1 MKKIERK
8 DFLKI
13 GGGVI
18 AGGLTG
24 YVFSGA
30 PFLGLQWLVEW
41 TQDQHR
47 PAGGPEEYLKTVCEA
62 CRQKCEMSIRMIG
75 DRAVKIETSNS
86 GCPFSQNGLQLLY
99 HPERIDAPLKRTGKK
114 GTVKASAF
122 EKVTWE
128 EALGDIAARMQK
140 LISEKKGARI
150 AAVSKQD
157 NLAAAL
163 LERMIGASGSKNAF
177 YEPSL
182 DAVTRGALGGYLEYD
197 FNNCDYILSFGAR
210 ILEGWGTPCS
220 INKSFVEWKKKGV
233 KLVQADAI
241 CTRTASMA
249 DRWLPIKPG
258 TELYLALGI
267 ANYLKRRGRGAG
279 GAEWS
284 AMVNDYTV
292 EKTASLTGL
301 SAKQIEEV
309 AEAFARARNPVAVA
323 GRGGKG
329 VSSSGAEI
337 MAVYALNVMAGSR
350 AVTLKKSQ
358 GLGAPALSADAAESM
373 KNAKTF
379 AGLDDFIKN
388 GEFDMLFVNEADP
401 VYKSV
406 YGSLLEEKMQKAF
419 VVAVTPLLNDT
430 ALNADYVF
438 PSLSF
443 LEADNS
449 AGSAPLKPYMK
460 SVHAGDCFI
469 NLAKRVD
476 AIKGNFPWQGYVDLL
491 KTRGAAL
498 PGGNVTYNAG
508 ALREALDRLGKGVK
522 AAGEYPLSMLPI
534 ELPYVGDGD
543 GLAYPYVLKIIDPK
557 TFSSDGRLWVRMN
570 RATASKLG
578 VSEGEK
584 ICIESSRGEIGSVRV
599 NLTDTVA
606 PDVIAVPLGFGH
618 RAYTRYACGK
628 GVNPK
633 TIMANDIDS
642 LTGAADWWL
651 TRVKLS

>member
-47 PAGGPEEYLKTVCEA
+47 PAGGPEGYLKTVCEA

-86 GCPFSQNGLQLLY
+86 GCPFSQNALQLLY

-128 EALGDIAARMQK
+128 EALGDIAGRMQK
-140 LISEKKGARI
+140 LITEKKGSRI

-157 NLAAAL
+157 NPAAAL
-163 LERMIGASGSKNAF
+163 LERMVRAAGSANAF
-177 YEPSL
+177 YDPSL

-210 ILEGWGTPCS
+210 ILEGWGSPCS

-233 KLVQADAI
+233 TLVQADAI

-258 TELYLALGI
+258 TELHLALGI
-267 ANYLKRRGRGAG
+267 ANYLQRRGRAAG
-279 GAEWS
+279 GADW
-284 AMVNDYTV
+284 AAVVNEYTL

-301 SAKQIEEV
+301 PAKTIEEV
-309 AEAFARARNPVAVA
+309 AGAFAKARNPVAVA
-323 GRGGKG
+323 GRGGRG
-329 VSSSGAEI
+329 VSSPAAEI
-337 MAVYALNVMAGSR
+337 MAVYALNAMAGSR

-358 GLGAPALSADAAESM
+358 GLGAPAMSAEAAESM
-373 KNAKTF
+373 KNGKTF

-406 YGSLLEEKMQKAF
+406 YGALLEEKMQKAF
-419 VVAVTPLLNDT
+419 VVSVAPLLNDT
-430 ALNADYVF
+430 AMYADYVL

-449 AGSAPLKPYMK
+449 AGAAPMKPYMK
-460 SVHAGDCFI
+460 SMHAGDCFLR
-469 NLAKRVD
+469 LARGVD
-476 AIKGNFPWQGYVDLL
+476 AIKGNFPWASYVDLV
-491 KTRGAAL
+491 KARGGAV
-498 PGGNVTYNAG
+498 PGGNVAYNAA
-508 ALREALDRLGKGVK
+508 ALREALDRMGK
-522 AAGEYPLSMLPI
+522 AAGEYSLSLLPV

-557 TFSSDGRLWVRMN
+557 TLTPDGRLWVKMN
-570 RATASKLG
+570 RATASRLG

-584 ICIESSRGEIGSVRV
+584 VCIESSRGEIGSVRV

-606 PDVIAVPLGFGH
+606 PDVIAIPLGFGH
-618 RAYTRYACGK
+618 RASTRYARDK